1 MKKKLIVLSSFAL
14 GFAPL
19 VALAQRATGTNP
31 VSCGAGGF
39 ADTIPGL
46 LCRIGDILNSV
57 IPVLIAL
64 GVVYFV
70 WGVIH
75 SALEGEL
82 HPEIIFEYLL
92 FASLGLSLVLG
103 VLYSL

>member
-1 MKKKLIVLSSFAL
+1 MKNKSLRHLSHYIVL
-14 GFAPL
+14 L
-19 VALAQRATGTNP
+19 VLM
-31 VSCGAGGF
+31 VAG
-39 ADTIPGL
+39 
-46 LCRIGDILNSV
+46 
-57 IPVLIAL
+57 LIAISL
-64 GVVYFV
+64 TGRNPASHTIVLASIAVAYFV

-103 VLYSL
+103 VLYYL